1 MTTRTL
7 PCSRMIVA
15 LTGFMGCGKSSVGKE
30 LSVLL
35 GMPLVDLD
43 KYIVDKT
50 GRSIADIFS
59 EQGEKAF
66 RDLESEALA
75 ELLLGPGSS
84 PSETSCS
91 AGPLPSDDGPLPL
104 MLPRVAQFPR
114 GNYPDQDSP
123 SNNSFILSLGGG
135 TILRPENAALIKE
148 HCRCFFLRASV
159 DTLRLHLGGDQ
170 SHRPLLKDGGFEAM
184 LVERTPAYTAAAD
197 YIIDI
202 DNISPMQTAGI
213 IANLIS

>member
-7 PCSRMIVA
+7 PCSRMVIA

-35 GMPLVDLD
+35 RMPLIDLD
-43 KYIVDKT
+43 KYIVDKA
-50 GRSIADIFS
+50 GKSIADIFA

-75 ELLLGPGSS
+75 ELLRERSPLENCATLGNIRGGDPSSLGGGPAQQDVFQGGS
-84 PSETSCS
+84 
-91 AGPLPSDDGPLPL
+91 LPQRSL
-104 MLPRVAQFPR
+104 
-114 GNYPDQDSP
+114 
-123 SNNSFILSLGGG
+123 ILSLGGG
-135 TILRPENAALIKE
+135 TILRPENAAMIKE
-148 HCRCFFLRASV
+148 HCTCVFLRATV
-159 DTLRLHLGGDQ
+159 ETLRLHLGGDQ

-184 LVERTPAYTAAAD
+184 LAERTPLYTTAAD
-197 YIIDI
+197 FIIDI

-213 IANLIS
+213 IANLIT

>member
-15 LTGFMGCGKSSVGKE
+15 LTGFMGCGKSSVGRE
-30 LSVLL
+30 LSMLL

-43 KYIVDKT
+43 KYIVDKA
-50 GRSIADIFS
+50 GRSIADIFA
-59 EQGEKAF
+59 EHGETYF
-66 RDLESEALA
+66 RDIESSALK
-75 ELLLGPGSS
+75 ELLSGPGSS

-114 GNYPDQDSP
+114 GDFPDRETA
-123 SNNSFILSLGGG
+123 SNKSFILSLGGG
-135 TILRPENAALIKE
+135 TILRPENAALIRQ
-148 HCRCFFLRASV
+148 HCKCFFLRASV
-159 DTLRLHLGGDQ
+159 ETLRLHLGGDQ

-184 LVERTPAYTAAAD
+184 LAERTPVYTAAAD

-202 DNISPMQTAGI
+202 DDISPMQTAGI

>member
-43 KYIVDKT
+43 KYIVDKA
-50 GRSIADIFS
+50 GRSIADIFA

-66 RDLESEALA
+66 RDLESEALK
-75 ELLLGPGSS
+75 ELLVG
-84 PSETSCS
+84 
-91 AGPLPSDDGPLPL
+91 AG
-104 MLPRVAQFPR
+104 
-114 GNYPDQDSP
+114 
-123 SNNSFILSLGGG
+123 SFILSLGGG

-184 LVERTPAYTAAAD
+184 LAERTPAYTAAAD

>member
-15 LTGFMGCGKSSVGKE
+15 LTGFMGCGKSSVGRE

-35 GMPLVDLD
+35 DMPLVDLD
-43 KYIVDKT
+43 KYIVDKA
-50 GRSIADIFS
+50 GKSIADIFA

-66 RDLESEALA
+66 RDLESSALK
-75 ELLLGPGSS
+75 ELLIGAGSIPPENVLRTPPKQAWVP
-84 PSETSCS
+84 PSYVAEGGTVFKEDAPCS
-91 AGPLPSDDGPLPL
+91 K
-104 MLPRVAQFPR
+104 
-114 GNYPDQDSP
+114 N
-123 SNNSFILSLGGG
+123 FILSLGGG

-148 HCRCFFLRASV
+148 HCKCFFLRASL

-184 LVERTPAYTAAAD
+184 LAERTPVYTAAAD
-197 YIIDI
+197 FIIDI
-202 DNISPMQTAGI
+202 DDISPMQTAGI

>member
-50 GRSIADIFS
+50 GRSIADIFA

-66 RDLESEALA
+66 RDLESAALK
-75 ELLLGPGSS
+75 ELLVGTG
-84 PSETSCS
+84 
-91 AGPLPSDDGPLPL
+91 
-104 MLPRVAQFPR
+104 
-114 GNYPDQDSP
+114 
-123 SNNSFILSLGGG
+123 SFILSLGGG

-184 LVERTPAYTAAAD
+184 LAERTPAYTAAAD

>member
-1 MTTRTL
+1 
-7 PCSRMIVA
+7 MIVA

-50 GRSIADIFS
+50 GRSIADIFA

-66 RDLESEALA
+66 RDLESAALK
-75 ELLLGPGSS
+75 ELLVGTG
-84 PSETSCS
+84 
-91 AGPLPSDDGPLPL
+91 
-104 MLPRVAQFPR
+104 
-114 GNYPDQDSP
+114 
-123 SNNSFILSLGGG
+123 SFILSLGGG

-184 LVERTPAYTAAAD
+184 LAERTPAYTAAAD